1 MLLPAEGIWA
11 VLEIMG
17 HRRVAGHVVEETIA
31 GAPVLRVDIP
41 GPTAGDPVK
50 ATQYYGGASLF
61 CMTPTSEELARKE
74 ANPPAW
80 TPTTYQLPAPDGDDD
95 HEGDDEEPEV

>member
-1 MLLPAEGIWA
+1 MPLPAEGIWA

-17 HRRVAGHVVEETIA
+17 HRRLAGLVREETIA
-31 GAPVLRVDIP
+31 GAVMLRVDIP
-41 GPTAGDPVK
+41 GPSSDFPVK

-61 CMTPTSEELARKE
+61 CMTPTTEELARKE

-80 TPTTYQLPAPDGDDD
+80 APTAYQLGSGESDN
-95 HEGDDEEPEV
+95 EEPET